1 MVILLVKIY
10 GFFKWMF
17 EDYGQM
23 PAFRIEEEAARMA
36 GEEPVEKAPRSAA
49 AVH

>member
-10 GFFKWMF
+10 GFFKWMIA
-17 EDYGQM
+17 DYGQVS
-23 PAFRIEEEAARMA
+23 AHLIDEEAARMA
-36 GEEPVEKAPRSAA
+36 GEEPTEQAPRSAA

>member
-10 GFFKWMF
+10 GFFKWMI
-17 EDYGQM
+17 EDYGQV
-23 PAFRIEEEAARMA
+23 PAYRIEEEAARMA
-36 GEEPVEKAPRSAA
+36 GEEPQHQAPRSAA